1 MSFSLEKLSCTLP
14 FSPMRATRLKRR
26 VHFPAPHPSARY
38 AAPALDKGLDIL
50 ELFASEPDGLTTS
63 QVARRLGRTV
73 GEIFRMLVC
82 LAERGYISQVLPDE
96 RFQLTLKLFELAHRH
111 HPLQRFVA
119 KARPL
124 MEEVA
129 HKTRQSCHLAMP
141 SDGEVVVITQV
152 DAPGSAGF
160 ALRVGAKI
168 HSIEHCFRAPLSSLF
183 SPVRCARALPRC
195 VEAPNRPDTSTGSAG
210 TPDTHPRTRLR
221 GNGQLSGRGRREYQL
236 PSSKS
241 ASRSHRSSLSAI
253 SASHRRPRWPSASES
268 RASGSEPGA
277 SHRHRWAQS
286 TAHEFR
292 SLSHDENGI
301 LR

>member
-1 MSFSLEKLSCTLP
+1 
-14 FSPMRATRLKRR
+14 
-26 VHFPAPHPSARY
+26 
-38 AAPALDKGLDIL
+38 LDIL

-96 RFQLTLKLFELAHRH
+96 HFQLTLKLFELAHRH

-141 SDGEVVVITQV
+141 SNGEVVVITQV

-160 ALRVGAKI
+160 ALKLGARIDLLHTASGHLILAFQRDAMRARSLAAWRKRTDRPLPADLE
-168 HSIEHCFRAPLSSLF
+168 EHLACIRERGYEEMPSYQVEGVVNIGYPVLNQHQEAIAALSVPFLPRIGDRIANPQVKAALQAAS
-183 SPVRCARALPRC
+183 RALSIAIGGRK
-195 VEAPNRPDTSTGSAG
+195 AQLTGTG
-210 TPDTHPRTRLR
+210 
-221 GNGQLSGRGRREYQL
+221 G
-236 PSSKS
+236 
-241 ASRSHRSSLSAI
+241 
-253 SASHRRPRWPSASES
+253 
-268 RASGSEPGA
+268 
-277 SHRHRWAQS
+277 
-286 TAHEFR
+286 
-292 SLSHDENGI
+292 
-301 LR
+301 

>member
-1 MSFSLEKLSCTLP
+1 MLFSLEKLSCILP
-14 FSPMRATRLKRR
+14 FSLMRATRLKRR
-26 VHFPAPHPSARY
+26 GLFSAPPPSARY

-50 ELFASEPDGLTTS
+50 ELFASEPGGLTTS

-82 LAERGYISQVLPDE
+82 LAERGYISQVPDE

-124 MEEVA
+124 MEDVA

-160 ALRVGAKI
+160 ALKLGAKI
-168 HSIEHCFRAPLSSLF
+168 DLLNTASGHLILAFQPDELRARSLAAWRRRTDRTLPPDLQEHLTRIRERGYEEMVSYQVAGVVNISFPILNQHHEAIAALSVPFLPRIGDRVGPPQVKTALQAAS
-183 SPVRCARALPRC
+183 RALSIAIGGRK
-195 VEAPNRPDTSTGSAG
+195 AQLTS
-210 TPDTHPRTRLR
+210 
-221 GNGQLSGRGRREYQL
+221 SG
-236 PSSKS
+236 
-241 ASRSHRSSLSAI
+241 A
-253 SASHRRPRWPSASES
+253 
-268 RASGSEPGA
+268 
-277 SHRHRWAQS
+277 
-286 TAHEFR
+286 
-292 SLSHDENGI
+292 
-301 LR
+301 

>member
-1 MSFSLEKLSCTLP
+1 
-14 FSPMRATRLKRR
+14 MRATGLKRR
-26 VHFPAPHPSARY
+26 VHSPAPPPGARY
-38 AAPALDKGLDIL
+38 TAPALDKGLDIL

-63 QVARRLGRTV
+63 HVARRLGRTV

-160 ALRVGAKI
+160 ALKLGAKI
-168 HSIEHCFRAPLSSLF
+168 DLLNTASGHLILAFQPDEVRARSLAAWKRRTDRPLPADLQEHLTRIRERGYEEMASYQVTGVVNISYPVLNQHHEAIAALSVPF
-183 SPVRCARALPRC
+183 LPRIGDRIGPAQ
-195 VEAPNRPDTSTGSAG
+195 VQAALQAASQTLSIAIGGRKAQLTGTEA
-210 TPDTHPRTRLR
+210 
-221 GNGQLSGRGRREYQL
+221 
-236 PSSKS
+236 
-241 ASRSHRSSLSAI
+241 
-253 SASHRRPRWPSASES
+253 
-268 RASGSEPGA
+268 EP
-277 SHRHRWAQS
+277 
-286 TAHEFR
+286 
-292 SLSHDENGI
+292 
-301 LR
+301 

>member
-1 MSFSLEKLSCTLP
+1 
-14 FSPMRATRLKRR
+14 MRATRLKRR
-26 VHFPAPHPSARY
+26 VHSPAPRPSARY
-38 AAPALDKGLDIL
+38 TAPALDKGLDIL

-82 LAERGYISQVLPDE
+82 LAERGYIFQVLPDE

-111 HPLQRFVA
+111 HPLQRIIA

-160 ALRVGAKI
+160 ALKLGAKI
-168 HSIEHCFRAPLSSLF
+168 DLLNTASGHLILAFQPDEVRARSLTAWKRRTGQSLPADLQEHLTRIRERGYEEMASYQVAGVVNISYPVLNQHHEAIAALSVPF
-183 SPVRCARALPRC
+183 LPRIGDRIGPAQ
-195 VEAPNRPDTSTGSAG
+195 VKAALQAVSEALSIAIGGRKAQLTGTEA
-210 TPDTHPRTRLR
+210 
-221 GNGQLSGRGRREYQL
+221 
-236 PSSKS
+236 
-241 ASRSHRSSLSAI
+241 
-253 SASHRRPRWPSASES
+253 
-268 RASGSEPGA
+268 EP
-277 SHRHRWAQS
+277 
-286 TAHEFR
+286 
-292 SLSHDENGI
+292 
-301 LR
+301 

>member
-1 MSFSLEKLSCTLP
+1 
-14 FSPMRATRLKRR
+14 MRAARLKRR
-26 VHFPAPHPSARY
+26 VHSLAPPPSGRY

-160 ALRVGAKI
+160 ALKLGAKI
-168 HSIEHCFRAPLSSLF
+168 DLLNTASGHLILAFQPDEVRARSLTAWKRRTDRPLPADLQEHLTRIRDRGYEEMASYQVAGVVNISYPVLNQHHEAIAALSVPF
-183 SPVRCARALPRC
+183 LPRIGDRIGPAQ
-195 VEAPNRPDTSTGSAG
+195 VKAALQAASQALSIAIGGRKAQLTGTEA
-210 TPDTHPRTRLR
+210 
-221 GNGQLSGRGRREYQL
+221 
-236 PSSKS
+236 
-241 ASRSHRSSLSAI
+241 
-253 SASHRRPRWPSASES
+253 
-268 RASGSEPGA
+268 EP
-277 SHRHRWAQS
+277 
-286 TAHEFR
+286 
-292 SLSHDENGI
+292 
-301 LR
+301 

>member
-1 MSFSLEKLSCTLP
+1 MQ
-14 FSPMRATRLKRR
+14 ATRLKRR
-26 VHFPAPHPSARY
+26 VRSPAAPPSARY

-73 GEIFRMLVC
+73 GEIFRMLAC

-160 ALRVGAKI
+160 ALKLGAKI
-168 HSIEHCFRAPLSSLF
+168 DLLNTASGHLILAFQPDEVRARSLAAWRRRTDRTLPADLQEHLARIRARGYEEMASYQVAGVVNISYPVLNQHHEAIAALSVPF
-183 SPVRCARALPRC
+183 LPRIGDR
-195 VEAPNRPDTSTGSAG
+195 VGPAQVKAALQAASQALSVAIGGRKAQLTSAG
-210 TPDTHPRTRLR
+210 
-221 GNGQLSGRGRREYQL
+221 
-236 PSSKS
+236 
-241 ASRSHRSSLSAI
+241 A
-253 SASHRRPRWPSASES
+253 
-268 RASGSEPGA
+268 
-277 SHRHRWAQS
+277 
-286 TAHEFR
+286 
-292 SLSHDENGI
+292 
-301 LR
+301 

>member
-1 MSFSLEKLSCTLP
+1 MQ
-14 FSPMRATRLKRR
+14 ATRLKRR
-26 VHFPAPHPSARY
+26 VRSPAPLPSARY

-129 HKTRQSCHLAMP
+129 YKTRQSCHLAMP
-141 SDGEVVVITQV
+141 SEGEVVVITQV

-160 ALRVGAKI
+160 ALKLGAKI
-168 HSIEHCFRAPLSSLF
+168 DLLNTASGHLILAFQTDEVRARSLAAWRRRTDRTLPADLQGHLARIRERGYEEMASYQVAGVVNISYPVLNQHHEAIAALSVPF
-183 SPVRCARALPRC
+183 LPRIGDR
-195 VEAPNRPDTSTGSAG
+195 VGPAQVKAALQAASQALSVAIGGRKAQLTS
-210 TPDTHPRTRLR
+210 
-221 GNGQLSGRGRREYQL
+221 SGG
-236 PSSKS
+236 
-241 ASRSHRSSLSAI
+241 
-253 SASHRRPRWPSASES
+253 
-268 RASGSEPGA
+268 
-277 SHRHRWAQS
+277 
-286 TAHEFR
+286 
-292 SLSHDENGI
+292 
-301 LR
+301 

>member
-1 MSFSLEKLSCTLP
+1 
-14 FSPMRATRLKRR
+14 MRATRLKRR
-26 VHFPAPHPSARY
+26 VHSPAPPPGARY
-38 AAPALDKGLDIL
+38 TAPALDKGLDIL

-63 QVARRLGRTV
+63 HVARRLGRTV

-124 MEEVA
+124 MEAVA

-160 ALRVGAKI
+160 ALKLGAKI
-168 HSIEHCFRAPLSSLF
+168 DLLNTASGHLILAFQSDEVRVRSLTAWKRRTDRPLPADLQQHLTRIRERGYEEMASYQVAGVVNISY
-183 SPVRCARALPRC
+183 PVLNQHHEAIAALSVPFLPRLGDRRGPAQ
-195 VEAPNRPDTSTGSAG
+195 VKAALQAASQALSIAIGGRKAQLAG
-210 TPDTHPRTRLR
+210 T
-221 GNGQLSGRGRREYQL
+221 E
-236 PSSKS
+236 
-241 ASRSHRSSLSAI
+241 A
-253 SASHRRPRWPSASES
+253 
-268 RASGSEPGA
+268 EP
-277 SHRHRWAQS
+277 
-286 TAHEFR
+286 
-292 SLSHDENGI
+292 
-301 LR
+301 

>member
-1 MSFSLEKLSCTLP
+1 
-14 FSPMRATRLKRR
+14 MRAARLNRR
-26 VHFPAPHPSARY
+26 VQTSPPAPGARY

-63 QVARRLGRTV
+63 HVARRLGRTV

-160 ALRVGAKI
+160 ALKLGAKI
-168 HSIEHCFRAPLSSLF
+168 DLLNTASGHLILAFQPDEVRARSLAAWKRRTDRPLPADLQEHLTRIRERGYEEMASYQVAGVVNISYPVLNQHHEAIAALSVPF
-183 SPVRCARALPRC
+183 LPRIGDRIGPAQ
-195 VEAPNRPDTSTGSAG
+195 VRAALQAASQALSIAIGGRKAQLTGNEA
-210 TPDTHPRTRLR
+210 
-221 GNGQLSGRGRREYQL
+221 
-236 PSSKS
+236 
-241 ASRSHRSSLSAI
+241 
-253 SASHRRPRWPSASES
+253 
-268 RASGSEPGA
+268 EP
-277 SHRHRWAQS
+277 
-286 TAHEFR
+286 
-292 SLSHDENGI
+292 
-301 LR
+301 

>member
-1 MSFSLEKLSCTLP
+1 
-14 FSPMRATRLKRR
+14 MRAARLKRR
-26 VHFPAPHPSARY
+26 VHSPAPPSSARY
-38 AAPALDKGLDIL
+38 TAPALDKGLDIL

-73 GEIFRMLVC
+73 GEIFRMLAC

-160 ALRVGAKI
+160 ALKLGAKI
-168 HSIEHCFRAPLSSLF
+168 DLLNTASGHLILAFQPDEVRARSLAAWRRRTDRTLPADLQEHLARIRERGYEEMASYQVAGVVNISYPVLNQHHEAIAALSVPF
-183 SPVRCARALPRC
+183 LPRIGDRVGPAQVKAALHAASQALSVALGGC
-195 VEAPNRPDTSTGSAG
+195 RAQLTS
-210 TPDTHPRTRLR
+210 
-221 GNGQLSGRGRREYQL
+221 SG
-236 PSSKS
+236 
-241 ASRSHRSSLSAI
+241 A
-253 SASHRRPRWPSASES
+253 
-268 RASGSEPGA
+268 
-277 SHRHRWAQS
+277 
-286 TAHEFR
+286 
-292 SLSHDENGI
+292 
-301 LR
+301 